1 MGKQYLFDSDLQVL
15 NDIKTL
21 YFDISLTFCRM
32 WKNSNGPSSVKLLL
46 LSFSFAFLVKEA
58 YVDGFIFTRWFVKNT
73 NRLFCKERTLTF

>member
-32 WKNSNGPSSVKLLL
+32 WKNSNGASSVKLLL

-58 YVDGFIFTRWFVKNT
+58 YVDAFIFTRWFVKNT
-73 NRLFCKERTLTF
+73 KWALL